1 MVAKSS
7 KPAGDR
13 PKPSDIMSTLDYY
26 LVTKAPFQLPPNV
39 REWIVKYGP
48 WIDVVMLV
56 LMAPAILLALG
67 ISAVALPFAAA
78 AGPIWGLAVIAMVI
92 QIGLLVLAL
101 PGLFA
106 RKKAGW
112 NLVFYGVII
121 GLAYNLIHYNIIGGL
136 VSALISCYV
145 LFQIRSYY
153 K

>member
-1 MVAKSS
+1 MAAKSS

-78 AGPIWGLAVIAMVI
+78 AAPGLGLAVIAMVI

-101 PGLFA
+101 PGHEGNWCE
-106 RKKAGW
+106 AGCDRRLLRRGSEW
-112 NLVFYGVII
+112 II
-121 GLAYNLIHYNIIGGL
+121 ESL
-136 VSALISCYV
+136 
-145 LFQIRSYY
+145 RED
-153 K
+153 